1 MAELKTKATG
11 SSVEAFIDGI
21 ANDRRRDE
29 CRRLIALMTRV
40 TRAQPVMWGPSIV
53 GFGAYHYRYASGRE
67 GDWFLTGF
75 SPRKA
80 ALTLYLMGGL
90 ERQEALLRRLGKYK
104 AGKGC
109 LYVKSLGDID
119 VNVLRSL
126 LTATVRQLKAAE
138 HQPDK

>member
-1 MAELKTKATG
+1 MAELKTKPTR

-21 ANDRRRDE
+21 TNEQRRGD
-29 CRRLIALMTRV
+29 CLRLIALMTRV

-53 GFGAYHYRYASGRE
+53 GFGDYHYRSSSGRE
-67 GDWFLTGF
+67 GDWFLAGF
-75 SPRKA
+75 SPRKP
-80 ALTLYLMGGL
+80 ALTIYLMGGL
-90 ERQEALLRRLGKYK
+90 ERQKALLPRLGKYK

-126 LTATVRQLKAAE
+126 LTATVRQLKTAE
-138 HQPDK
+138 QKPDK

>member
-1 MAELKTKATG
+1 MAELKTKPTRT
-11 SSVEAFIDGI
+11 SVEAFVDGI
-21 ANDRRRDE
+21 TNEQRRSD

-40 TRAQPVMWGPSIV
+40 TRARPVMWGPSIV

-80 ALTLYLMGGL
+80 ALTIYLMGGL

-104 AGKGC
+104 AGRGC
-109 LYVKSLGDID
+109 LYVKALGDID

-138 HQPDK
+138 HKPDR